1 MTKWYCELSE
11 SYHDTPEEA
20 RNICCEFMEESDYIE
35 HLYSIESGRLF
46 KALTDPRLAEEIF
59 LEIIDTAESRFFDYH
74 VYEVESEDEED
85 EEDES
90 I

>member
-11 SYHDTPEEA
+11 SYQDTIEQA
-20 RNICCEFMEESDYIE
+20 QDVCREFMEESDYIE

-46 KALTDPRLAEEIF
+46 KALTNPKLAEEIF
-59 LEIIDTAESRFFDYH
+59 LEIIDIAESRFFDYH
-74 VYEVESEDEED
+74 VYEVEVEEED
-85 EEDES
+85 EENES